1 MTMMRLF
8 QRHVWILCYP
18 SLRLSCMSTSGA
30 LMMSISIKSRSMLLL
45 SLQRYSWCALTSKV
59 EPFSATPVTLELARL
74 IESGTSP
81 LITPR
86 TYRSVS
92 LLGWKTQQRVS
103 FVIQLMSTVSLLAGG
118 L

>member
-1 MTMMRLF
+1 
-8 QRHVWILCYP
+8 
-18 SLRLSCMSTSGA
+18 
-30 LMMSISIKSRSMLLL
+30 MMSISIKSRSMLLL